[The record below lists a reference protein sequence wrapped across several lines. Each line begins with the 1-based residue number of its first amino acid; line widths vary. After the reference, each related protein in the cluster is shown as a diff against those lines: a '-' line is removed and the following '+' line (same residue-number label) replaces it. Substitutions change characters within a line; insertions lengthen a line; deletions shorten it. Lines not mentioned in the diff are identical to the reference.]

1 MAHSIISDE
10 INAGMPACVQPVY
23 TKRFIVGIIKCHYIY
38 SRSCI

>member
-23 TKRFIVGIIKCHYIY
+23 TNRFIVGIIKCH
-38 SRSCI
+38 